1 MTTCLKYRDWDKR
14 AIRKSLVCRKGERN
28 IKNASFHLSL
38 LLLLPPPTSYRS
50 SSVAAVFRTTPC
62 LIQIAATHS
71 DCTVSKKRTEIC
83 SLLPD
88 LTKCQKEQMNFLKKG
103 LNFSLFFPFSFI
115 CLFFFLLLLSDLFSQ
130 VASSGDTCD
139 QRQLGLLLHEAIQI
153 PRQLGEVAAFGGS
166 NIEPSVRSCFQH
178 VRPHKLTHTR
188 RVDGLN

>member
-88 LTKCQKEQMNFLKKG
+88 KNKWTFWKKVWISRF
-103 LNFSLFFPFSFI
+103 FSPFPSSV
-115 CLFFFLLLLSDLFSQ
+115 CFFFFFFSQ
-130 VASSGDTCD
+130 IFSARWLHRATPVTSGSSDCCSTRPFRFPGSSGRWPPLEAPTSNPAFAAASSTYV
-139 QRQLGLLLHEAIQI
+139 HI
-153 PRQLGEVAAFGGS
+153 S
-166 NIEPSVRSCFQH
+166 
-178 VRPHKLTHTR
+178 
-188 RVDGLN
+188 